1 MKYLWVAQG
10 KSNMSLID
18 LLKVASSLSIS
29 LVPKLG
35 SSVVAVV
42 DVVKFC
48 LGLRVG
54 KMKFLENGV
63 VLVNVFCSF
72 DPNIKLIASQHI

>member
-1 MKYLWVAQG
+1 MTYLRWLQVCAF
-10 KSNMSLID
+10 
-18 LLKVASSLSIS
+18 
-29 LVPKLG
+29 PKLG

-63 VLVNVFCSF
+63 VLVNV
-72 DPNIKLIASQHI
+72 I